1 MKIILF
7 SRRQLSHTAAE
18 ICQLFDALC
27 LFGFDY
33 AVNEEFAPL
42 VTELTGMQIPP
53 EKVYGQC
60 IGQQPADEDSG
71 TPERAASC
79 AESPLAG
86 FKQING
92 CPARHPFLSCEPQQR
107 RAGPTLYPTP

>member
-53 EKVYGQC
+53 EKVYGHC
-60 IGQQPADEDSG
+60 VAPSLAIFSFIPASSG
-71 TPERAASC
+71 LSKP
-79 AESPLAG
+79 SP
-86 FKQING
+86 
-92 CPARHPFLSCEPQQR
+92 
-107 RAGPTLYPTP
+107 

>member
-18 ICQLFDALC
+18 ICQLFDALR

-42 VTELTGMQIPP
+42 IGELTGMQIPP

-60 IGQQPADEDSG
+60 IGQQPADTAHCSKAYTASAAPRSPSWASMPGTSG
-71 TPERAASC
+71 S
-79 AESPLAG
+79 
-86 FKQING
+86 
-92 CPARHPFLSCEPQQR
+92 
-107 RAGPTLYPTP
+107 

>member
-18 ICQLFDALC
+18 ICQLFDALR

-42 VTELTGMQIPP
+42 IGELTGMQIPW
-53 EKVYGQC
+53 YAC
-60 IGQQPADEDSG
+60 
-71 TPERAASC
+71 
-79 AESPLAG
+79 
-86 FKQING
+86 
-92 CPARHPFLSCEPQQR
+92 
-107 RAGPTLYPTP
+107 

>member
-18 ICQLFDALC
+18 ICQLFDALR

-53 EKVYGQC
+53 EKVYGHC
-60 IGQQPADEDSG
+60 VGRHTVSAAPRSPSWASTPGTSG
-71 TPERAASC
+71 S
-79 AESPLAG
+79 
-86 FKQING
+86 
-92 CPARHPFLSCEPQQR
+92 
-107 RAGPTLYPTP
+107 

>member
-7 SRRQLSHTAAE
+7 SRAQIAHTPEEIRQLIGTIGA
-18 ICQLFDALC
+18 
-27 LFGFDY
+27 FGFDY

-42 VTELTGMQIPP
+42 IGELTGMQIPP

-92 CPARHPFLSCEPQQR
+92 CPARHPFLSCEP
-107 RAGPTLYPTP
+107 

>member
-53 EKVYGQC
+53 ER
-60 IGQQPADEDSG
+60 STG
-71 TPERAASC
+71 TA
-79 AESPLAG
+79 
-86 FKQING
+86 
-92 CPARHPFLSCEPQQR
+92 
-107 RAGPTLYPTP
+107 

>member
-18 ICQLFDALC
+18 ICQLFDALR

-42 VTELTGMQIPP
+42 VTELTGMH
-53 EKVYGQC
+53 
-60 IGQQPADEDSG
+60 
-71 TPERAASC
+71 SC
-79 AESPLAG
+79 
-86 FKQING
+86 KI
-92 CPARHPFLSCEPQQR
+92 
-107 RAGPTLYPTP
+107 

>member
-18 ICQLFDALC
+18 ICQLFDALR

-42 VTELTGMQIPP
+42 IGELTGMQIPP
-53 EKVYGQC
+53 EKSTGN
-60 IGQQPADEDSG
+60 ASG
-71 TPERAASC
+71 S
-79 AESPLAG
+79 SP
-86 FKQING
+86 
-92 CPARHPFLSCEPQQR
+92 
-107 RAGPTLYPTP
+107 PTA